1 MLGVPHI
8 EFGGDHNFGRLAPH
22 EREKIRAIL
31 SKKFFIMSDH
41 EQAGFKTY
49 RSSMLDATL
58 TKPYCLAGMYQSQF
72 LQKEFGSLI
81 MNSWKNRSQR
91 LR

>member
-8 EFGGDHNFGRLAPH
+8 EFGGDHNFGRLAPY
-22 EREKIRAIL
+22 EKEKIRAIL

-58 TKPYCLAGMYQSQF
+58 TKPYCLAGMYQSQL